1 MLNDQRQRVVPIP
14 IENEMRHSYLD
25 YAMSVIVGRALP
37 DVRDGLK
44 PVHRRIIYAMH
55 QQGMFSNRQRKK
67 SASIVGEVMK
77 TFHPHGDS
85 SIYDALVRMEQDF
98 SIRYPLIDG
107 QGNFGSVDGD
117 SAAAMRYT
125 EARLSQIAE
134 ELLKDIDKDTVDFVP
149 NYDESNQEPSVLP
162 NRFPNLLVNGSN
174 GIAVGMATNMPT
186 HNLNEV
192 CKATVAYIENPEISV
207 PDLIKHLHGPDF
219 PTGAYILGRQGILDA
234 YRTGRGKLTIRSK
247 ANIETLKSNKTQI
260 VITEIPYQVN
270 KEETIKKIAGLVN
283 DKKIDGITDIRDESD
298 REGMRI
304 VIELRRDVVPKVV
317 LNQLFKHTELQTT
330 FSIINLALVNGAPQY
345 LPLKSMLGLFVEHRK
360 EVITRRTKYEL
371 DKAKARAH
379 ILEGLKIAL
388 KNLDAIIKLIRA
400 SNSPDEAKEGLVNN
414 FKLTILQAEAIL
426 AMRLHQLTNLEQE
439 KIENEYRELLKTIE
453 YLTSILNSNDLVLNI
468 IKEELKD
475 IQEKHG
481 DERRTQIIEAEGEL
495 QVEDLIAEE
504 NMVVT
509 ITRTGY
515 IKRITPTA
523 YRSQRRGGRGI
534 MGMGTKEE
542 DIVSDLFIAS
552 THDYMMFFTD
562 KGRVYWIKVYEIPEA
577 GRGSKGKA
585 IVNVLEMAS
594 DEKISACFA
603 VREFDDKHYIVMV
616 TADGTVKK
624 TELSAFGK
632 RKQGGIIAIT
642 LDEKDS
648 LVSVKMTDGNQE
660 LLIGTWNGKA
670 IRFPEG
676 DVRAMGRTAGGVRGI
691 RLSKGDFVIG
701 MEVVHMD
708 GTLLTATENGYGK
721 RTPIDEYRVQTRG
734 GSGVINIKADK
745 RNGHVVDIREVV
757 DGDELLMITSQGTM
771 IRCPVGDIRTISRNT
786 KGVTLINLDDQ
797 DKLACVA
804 RLVEKDEP
812 DMNGDITEAPE
823 NPEPDTVIE

>member
-468 IKEELKD
+468 IKEELKE

-495 QVEDLIAEE
+495 QVEDLIADE

-670 IRFPEG
+670 IRFPES

-721 RTPIDEYRVQTRG
+721 RTPISEYRVQTRG

>member
-44 PVHRRIIYAMH
+44 PAHRRIIYAMH

>member
-670 IRFPEG
+670 IRFPES